1 MINAPAQ
8 PRHVLLAVLVVLSL
22 LTGCSASSAQPAAQ
36 PPPQNLPPPPSAA
49 DLRRVSDEI
58 GTWVQMNQPDG
69 SIAPAPR
76 ADQTMESYTLG
87 RPSRIA
93 LLDWETIVQFAPGQS
108 LQAQLQPTGGW
119 FIPVYQDQR
128 LVAMAELDAAYS
140 IVSVGSLPARQ
151 PPVSIVAAY
160 DDPQAEVWSV
170 RFQNYPA
177 MILLLQPGGERMA
190 LLEQDPNSFYP
201 SLNALGGQEV
211 APDVMIAALEQAVT
225 ERCRV
230 FWVFWQC

>member
-1 MINAPAQ
+1 MRQLIS
-8 PRHVLLAVLVVLSL
+8 VCILCLLV
-22 LTGCSASSAQPAAQ
+22 GCSAATTQPAAQ

-49 DLRRVSDEI
+49 DLDRISAEI
-58 GTWVQMNQPDG
+58 GTWVQMNTPDG
-69 SIAPAPR
+69 SAAPAPR
-76 ADQTMESYTLG
+76 DAQAMAPYTFG

-93 LLDWETIVQFAPGQS
+93 LLDQDTIFQFDPGQS
-108 LQAQLQPTGGW
+108 MQAQLRPTGGW
-119 FIPVYQDQR
+119 FIPVYQNQQ
-128 LVAMAELDAAYS
+128 LVTLAELDAAYS
-140 IVSVGSLPARQ
+140 IASVGSLRARQ
-151 PPVSIVAAY
+151 PPVSIFAGY

-177 MILLLQPGGERMA
+177 MILLLRPGGEGMA
-190 LLEQDPNSFYP
+190 LLEQNPSSLYP

-211 APDVMIAALEQAVT
+211 APEAMMEALEQAVT